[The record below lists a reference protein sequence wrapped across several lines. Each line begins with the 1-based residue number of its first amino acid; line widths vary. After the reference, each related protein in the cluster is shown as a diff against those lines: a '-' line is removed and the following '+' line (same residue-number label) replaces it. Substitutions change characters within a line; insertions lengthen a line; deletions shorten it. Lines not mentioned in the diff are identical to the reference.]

1 MNKTLLY
8 YFRNERATIYA
19 NMKNGKHS
27 YFLTSSMR
35 HPN

>member
-1 MNKTLLY
+1 MQVITSKIPYVGYSHNAEH
-8 YFRNERATIYA
+8 N
-19 NMKNGKHS
+19 